1 MKAPVPFL
9 LLALAVIAS
18 HGCARA
24 EAQTM
29 QAGPRDGQGNVELVV
44 YAGDFAMVRD
54 VRRVDLSAG
63 RVRLG
68 LQGVSKSLDQDSV
81 VFSWPKTK
89 DARVVSSTYD
99 LGMND
104 SGHLL
109 RRFLGKEVELVYRSD
124 SGREGDRTRGI
135 LEVADPGNVVVRADG
150 KYIVNPNA
158 TIEAPA
164 DAGIVTLPQLSADV
178 ESGGGGSTD
187 LAVTYMTSGMGW
199 SADYTATL
207 APEGDQLGLECW
219 ATVTNKT
226 GTDFPDAKLR
236 FVAGSPN
243 QAVRDRSPSQ
253 VFSPNEVSGSA
264 AAKSDFRTMNRAF
277 DAPQA
282 MGELVAYPYK
292 ASATIRQDQSNRVRM
307 MGSDAV
313 KVKRVYSVALP
324 TLERDENTFNQP
336 DARQNATL
344 GINFANAKDSGLGLP
359 LPGGTVRVYEPDAG
373 GAIRYV
379 GAATLG
385 DTPKNAAVSLELSKV
400 FDVYARARQVA
411 AQRVDKKHT
420 RRTIEVVFSNEKPKG
435 VDVRLVQP
443 IDGGWKIADGAAKGV
458 KTNAQT
464 SQWTVHVPAGG
475 EARLRYTVLLGP

>member
-1 MKAPVPFL
+1 MKAPAPFL
-9 LLALAVIAS
+9 LLALAAFAS

-24 EAQTM
+24 EAQTL
-29 QAGPRDGQGNVELVV
+29 RSTTREGQGDVELVV

-54 VRRVDLSAG
+54 VRRVDLAPG
-63 RVRLG
+63 RAKVG
-68 LQGVSKSLDQDSV
+68 VQGVSRSLDQDSV

-109 RRFLGKEVELVYRSD
+109 RRFLGHEVELVYRSD
-124 SGREGDRTRGI
+124 SGREGERTKGI
-135 LEVADPGNVVVRADG
+135 LEVADPGNIVVRADG

-164 DAGIVTLPQLSADV
+164 DQGIVTLPQLSAEV
-178 ESGGGGSTD
+178 ESKGGGPTD
-187 LAVTYMTSGMGW
+187 LAVTYMTGGMGW
-199 SADYTATL
+199 NADYTATL
-207 APEGDQLGLECW
+207 APDRDVLGLECW

-236 FVAGSPN
+236 FVAGEPN
-243 QAVRDRSPSQ
+243 RAVRGRRGQ
-253 VFSPNEVSGSA
+253 VQEYEARDMVA
-264 AAKSDFRTMNRAF
+264 AAPMAKMNNGF

-292 ASATIRQDQSNRVRM
+292 TTATIRQDQMNRVRM

-313 KVKRVYSVALP
+313 GVHRVYSVALP
-324 TLERDENTFNQP
+324 SLDRDYSTFNQP
-336 DARQNATL
+336 QARLSATL
-344 GINFANAKDSGLGLP
+344 GVNFTNAKASGLGLP
-359 LPGGTVRVYEPDAG
+359 LPGGTVRVYEPDAT

-379 GAATLG
+379 GAAPIV
-385 DTPKNAAVSLELSKV
+385 DTPKDAAVSLELSKV
-400 FDVYARARQVA
+400 FDVYARGRQVDA
-411 AQRVDKKHT
+411 KKVDKKHT
-420 RRTIEVVFSNEKPKG
+420 RRTVEVVLSNEKAKA

-443 IDGGWKIADGAAKGV
+443 FDGGWKVVESSTKGT
-458 KTNAQT
+458 KTDAQT
-464 SQWTVHVPAGG
+464 TQWTVHVPAGG
-475 EARLRYTVLLGP
+475 TTTLRYTALLGP